1 MADVRGSTP
10 LGSTPSDRA
19 GNLIE
24 VPACR
29 VSGAGCGIALRIPP
43 GAPARSCGRIGGV
56 RFGILGETRALRD
69 DGGTAAVGGPGRR
82 ALLAMLLLEAG
93 RIVSTERL
101 IDGLYGDEPPTGV
114 GNALQS
120 QVSRLRAAV
129 GVPIER
135 PPGGYRL
142 LVARDEVDVHRF
154 ERLAAEGREALAAG
168 DPGKA
173 AGLLRG
179 ALDLWRGS
187 ALADVGEAPFARAQV
202 TRLEELRI
210 AAVEDRI
217 AAELV
222 LDARH
227 HRELVAELQELVS
240 RYPLRERLRAQL
252 MRALYGCGR
261 QSEALR
267 VYEDARRELAESL
280 GADPGPELAEA
291 HLAVLRGEPG
301 PARPVPVSF
310 SGGAGGAPDARAS
323 VVSRETPSAGDPAA
337 SPLRHGLPAQLTSFI
352 GREEELARIGARI
365 SDARLVTLI
374 GPGGAG
380 KTRVAVEAAGRHT
393 GEVRFVDLSG
403 LTHGSEVPQAIA
415 GALGLREAGPLPGT
429 AGREA
434 AGPGGAPLARLTA
447 ALTDR
452 DLLLVLDNC
461 EHLIADVA
469 RIAAELLAACPRVRV
484 LATTRE
490 ALGVNGETLCPLE
503 PLPLPV
509 PGAPEKDV
517 LGSPAVRLFLERA
530 AAVSP
535 SGRLPDSEAAARI
548 CRALDGVPLAIE
560 LAAARLRSLSAADIA
575 ARLGDVLAGPGDR
588 FRLLSRG
595 SRTAQPRQRTLRGVV
610 DWSWEL
616 LPEDERTVLSR
627 ASVFT
632 GGWTLP
638 AAEAICAGPVAG
650 PAGGD
655 AIDAEDMLDLLA
667 SLADKSLLVVDRPDG
682 EGEGEG
688 GVRYRLLQ
696 TIRAYAAERLAE
708 TGESETLRGAH
719 AAYFLDLALT
729 ADPWLRRAE
738 QLEWLRR
745 LTADHDN
752 LHAALRGSV
761 AAGDTALALR
771 LLAALCTYWM
781 LRGIRYEGAQ
791 PARELLAAT
800 GPGGLPGLAEE
811 YALCVITAA
820 SVTADQAELAVHL
833 AAATDV
839 VAGLG
844 GMARRYPVLN
854 LLWAPFA
861 GVPDDETY
869 ARYAVSATSLLEP
882 WQQALVHVGSGFHA
896 WMVGGDIAAADR
908 EFGRALVGFR
918 ALGDRWGATMALTQL
933 AWLSG
938 ARGDVA
944 RAVGLIDEALGH
956 AAELGATESVAEL
969 LGERGRCGLRAGRY
983 EEARADFTRGL
994 ELARRCGARE
1004 MFAGAHLG
1012 LGECARLTGDLA
1024 EARRLS
1030 GLALSESLDGWYTG
1044 ESARA
1049 EAHIALGRIALEEGG
1064 TAAARGYF
1072 REAADVEH
1080 GARDLPLAANLADA
1094 FAGLA
1099 LAEGTPRGP
1108 PNSWAWAVRCAV
1120 RRCRPVP
1127 TPPAPRTPCGPPSAT
1142 RPTRRRLRAVRGSPP
1157 TGRCGR

>member
-1 MADVRGSTP
+1 M
-10 LGSTPSDRA
+10 
-19 GNLIE
+19 
-24 VPACR
+24 
-29 VSGAGCGIALRIPP
+29 
-43 GAPARSCGRIGGV
+43 

-142 LVARDEVDVHRF
+142 MVARDEVDVHRF

-168 DPGKA
+168 EPREA

-187 ALADVGEAPFARAQV
+187 ALADVGDAPFARAQV

-217 AAELV
+217 AAELA

-227 HRELVAELQELVS
+227 HRELVAELQELVA

-252 MRALYGCGR
+252 MRALYSCGR

-267 VYEDARRELAESL
+267 VYEDARCELAESL

-291 HLAVLRGEPG
+291 HLAVLRGEAGSLRTAPS
-301 PARPVPVSF
+301 AVS
-310 SGGAGGAPDARAS
+310 GDAGAAS
-323 VVSRETPSAGDPAA
+323 DTRSWGVSRETSSAGDPPA
-337 SPLRHGLPAQLTSFI
+337 PLLRHGLPAQLTSFI
-352 GREEELARIGARI
+352 GREEELSRIGARLA
-365 SDARLVTLI
+365 DARLVTLI

-380 KTRVAVEAAGRHT
+380 KTRIAVEAAGRHT
-393 GEVRFVDLSG
+393 GEVCFVDLSG

-415 GALGLREAGPLPGT
+415 GALGLRETGLLPGA
-429 AGREA
+429 AGRE
-434 AGPGGAPLARLTA
+434 GGAPEGSPLARLTA

-461 EHLIADVA
+461 EHLVADVA
-469 RIAAELLAACPRVRV
+469 RITAELLAACPRVRV

-503 PLPLPV
+503 PLPLPA
-509 PGAPEKDV
+509 PGAPEEDV
-517 LGSPAVRLFLERA
+517 LGSPAVRLFLARA

-535 SGRLPDSEAAARI
+535 SGRMPDAEAAARI

-575 ARLGDVLAGPGDR
+575 ARLGDVLAGPDDR

-616 LPEDERTVLSR
+616 LPEDERTVLRR
-627 ASVFT
+627 ASVFA
-632 GGWTLP
+632 GGWTLE
-638 AAEAICAGPVAG
+638 AAEAICAGTAAG

-655 AIDAEDMLDLLA
+655 TIAAEDMLDLLA
-667 SLADKSLLVVDRPDG
+667 SLADKSLVVVDRPDG
-682 EGEGEG
+682 DRDGDGEGAGEGAG

-696 TIRAYAAERLAE
+696 TIRAYAAERLTE
-708 TGESETLRGAH
+708 TGESEALRGAH

-738 QLEWLRR
+738 QLRWLRR
-745 LTADHDN
+745 LAADHDN

-781 LRGIRYEGAQ
+781 LRGMRYEGAR
-791 PARELLAAT
+791 PARELLAET
-800 GPGGLPGLAEE
+800 GPGAPPGLAEE

-844 GMARRYPVLN
+844 GMARRHPVLN

-869 ARYAVSATSLLEP
+869 ARYAERSTSLVEP

-896 WMVGGDIAAADR
+896 WMVGGDIAAADT
-908 EFGRALVGFR
+908 EFGLALAGFR
-918 ALGDRWGATMALTQL
+918 ALGDRWGTTMALTQL

-983 EEARADFTRGL
+983 AQARADFTRAL
-994 ELARRCGARE
+994 ELARGCGARE

-1049 EAHIALGRIALEEGG
+1049 EAHIALGRIALEQGD
-1064 TAAARGYF
+1064 TAAARGHF
-1072 REAADVEH
+1072 HEAADVEH

-1099 LAEGTPRGP
+1099 LAEGDLERAAELLGVGRALRGP
-1108 PNSWAWAVRCAV
+1108 EVPAGPDAAGTEDAVRTALGA
-1120 RRCRPVP
+1120 
-1127 TPPAPRTPCGPPSAT
+1127 PAHDVARARGAGLPADGA
-1142 RPTRRRLRAVRGSPP
+1142 LRALTVL
-1157 TGRCGR
+1157 TGHP

>member
-1 MADVRGSTP
+1 M
-10 LGSTPSDRA
+10 
-19 GNLIE
+19 
-24 VPACR
+24 
-29 VSGAGCGIALRIPP
+29 
-43 GAPARSCGRIGGV
+43 

-69 DGGTAAVGGPGRR
+69 DGAAAAVGGPGRR

-101 IDGLYGDEPPTGV
+101 VDGLYGDEPPAGV

-120 QVSRLRAAV
+120 QVSRLRATV

-142 LVARDEVDVHRF
+142 VVARDEVDVHRF
-154 ERLAAEGREALAAG
+154 ERLAAEGTRRLAAG
-168 DPGKA
+168 DPPRA
-173 AGLLRG
+173 ADLLRG

-187 ALADVGEAPFARAQV
+187 ALADVGGAPFARAQV
-202 TRLEELRI
+202 ARLEELRI
-210 AAVEDRI
+210 ATVENRV
-217 AAELV
+217 AAELA
-222 LDARH
+222 LDGRH
-227 HRELVAELQELVS
+227 HPEIVAELRELVA
-240 RYPLRERLRAQL
+240 RHPLRERLRAQL
-252 MRALYGCGR
+252 MRALYSCGR

-267 VYEDARRELAESL
+267 VYEDARRDLAESL
-280 GADPGPELAEA
+280 GADPGPELAKA
-291 HLAVLRGEPG
+291 HLAVLRGEPD
-301 PARPVPVSF
+301 PTRPVP
-310 SGGAGGAPDARAS
+310 DARSS
-323 VVSRETPSAGDPAA
+323 VVSRETPSAGEAPA
-337 SPLRHGLPAQLTSFI
+337 PVLRHGLPAQLTSFV
-352 GREEELARIGARI
+352 GREEDVARIGARLA
-365 SDARLVTLI
+365 DARLVTLI

-380 KTRVAVEAAGRHT
+380 KTRIAVEAAGRHT
-393 GEVRFVDLSG
+393 GEVCFVDLSG
-403 LTHGSEVPQAIA
+403 LTHGSEVPQAIG
-415 GALGLREAGPLPGT
+415 GALGLREAGLVPVS

-434 AGPGGAPLARLTA
+434 GGPDGRPLARLTA

-452 DLLLVLDNC
+452 KLLLVLDNC
-461 EHLIADVA
+461 EHLVADVA
-469 RIAAELLAACPRVRV
+469 HVTARLLAACPRVRV

-490 ALGVNGETLCPLE
+490 ALGVGGETLCPLE
-503 PLPLPV
+503 PLPVPE
-509 PGAPEKDV
+509 PGAPQEDV
-517 LGSPAVRLFLERA
+517 LGSPAVRLFQERA

-535 SGRLPDSEAAARI
+535 SGRMPDAEAAARI
-548 CRALDGVPLAIE
+548 CRALDGIPLAIE

-575 ARLGDVLAGPGDR
+575 DRLGDVLAGPDDR

-616 LPEDERTVLSR
+616 LTEDERTVLR
-627 ASVFT
+627 RVSVFA
-632 GGWTLP
+632 GNWTLQ
-638 AAEAICAGPVAG
+638 AAEAICAGPSAG
-650 PAGGD
+650 PAGSA
-655 AIDAEDMLDLLA
+655 AIDAEDVLDLLA
-667 SLADKSLLVVDRPDG
+667 SLADKSLVTVDRPDG
-682 EGEGEG
+682 DG

-708 TGESETLRGAH
+708 SGESQALRGAH
-719 AAYFLDLALT
+719 AAYFLDLAMT

-738 QLEWLRR
+738 QLEWLR
-745 LTADHDN
+745 LLAADHDN

-761 AAGDTALALR
+761 AAGDTDRALR

-781 LRGIRYEGAQ
+781 LRGMRYEGAR
-791 PARELLAAT
+791 PARELLATT
-800 GPGGLPGLAEE
+800 GPEAPPGLAEE

-820 SVTADQAELAVHL
+820 SATSEQAELAAHL

-869 ARYAVSATSLLEP
+869 ARYADGAASLVQP
-882 WQQALVHVGSGFHA
+882 WQQALVHIGSGFHA
-896 WMVGGDIAAADR
+896 WMVGGDIAAADT
-908 EFGRALVGFR
+908 EFGQALAGFR
-918 ALGDRWGATMALTQL
+918 ALGDRWGITMALTQQ

-938 ARGDVA
+938 ARGDVT
-944 RAVGLIDEALGH
+944 RAVALIDEALAH
-956 AAELGATESVAEL
+956 ASELGATESVAEL

-983 EEARADFTRGL
+983 DEARADLTRSL
-994 ELARRCGARE
+994 ELARGCGARE

-1044 ESARA
+1044 ENARA
-1049 EAHIALGRIALEEGG
+1049 EAHIALGRIALEEGD
-1064 TAAARGYF
+1064 TAAARGHF

-1080 GARDLPLAANLADA
+1080 GARDLPLSAHVADA

-1099 LAEGTPRGP
+1099 FAEGDPAGAAVLLGLGAALRGP
-1108 PNSWAWAVRCAV
+1108 QVPAGSDAARTEEAVRAALGDPAHGAAHARGAGLPADGALAALAV
-1120 RRCRPVP
+1120 LTARPY
-1127 TPPAPRTPCGPPSAT
+1127 
-1142 RPTRRRLRAVRGSPP
+1142 
-1157 TGRCGR
+1157 

>member
-1 MADVRGSTP
+1 M
-10 LGSTPSDRA
+10 
-19 GNLIE
+19 
-24 VPACR
+24 
-29 VSGAGCGIALRIPP
+29 
-43 GAPARSCGRIGGV
+43 

-69 DGGTAAVGGPGRR
+69 DGGTASVGGPGRR

-101 IDGLYGDEPPTGV
+101 IDGLYGDEPPAGV

-142 LVARDEVDVHRF
+142 VVARDEVDVHRF

-168 DPGKA
+168 EPGKA

-217 AAELV
+217 AAELA
-222 LDARH
+222 LDARY

-252 MRALYGCGR
+252 MRALYSCGR

-267 VYEDARRELAESL
+267 VYEDARRELAETL
-280 GADPGPELAEA
+280 GADPGPELAQA

-301 PARPVPVSF
+301 PARPAPASVS
-310 SGGAGGAPDARAS
+310 GGAPDAEAS

-337 SPLRHGLPAQLTSFI
+337 SFLRYGLPAQLTSFI
-352 GREEELARIGARI
+352 GREEELGRIGERLA
-365 SDARLVTLI
+365 DARLVTLI

-393 GEVRFVDLSG
+393 GEVCFVDLSG

-415 GALGLREAGPLPGT
+415 GALGLREAGPLAGA

-434 AGPGGAPLARLTA
+434 AGPEGAPLARLTA
-447 ALTDR
+447 ALADR

-461 EHLIADVA
+461 EHLIADAA
-469 RIAAELLAACPRVRV
+469 RITAELLAACPRVRV

-535 SGRLPDSEAAARI
+535 SGRLPDAEAAARI

-595 SRTAQPRQRTLRGVV
+595 SRTARPRQRTLRGVV

-616 LPEDERTVLSR
+616 LPEDERTVLRR
-627 ASVFT
+627 ASVFA

-638 AAEAICAGPVAG
+638 AAEAICAGPVDG
-650 PAGGD
+650 PAGGES
-655 AIDAEDMLDLLA
+655 IDAEDMLDLLA

-682 EGEGEG
+682 DGDGDGDGGGAG

-708 TGESETLRGAH
+708 TGESEALREAH

-738 QLEWLRR
+738 QLQWLRR

-800 GPGGLPGLAEE
+800 GPGGPPGLAEE

-869 ARYAVSATSLLEP
+869 ARYATSAATLVEP
-882 WQQALVHVGSGFHA
+882 WQQALVHVGSGFRA
-896 WMVGGDIAAADR
+896 WMVGGDIAAADT
-908 EFGRALVGFR
+908 EFGRALAGFR

-983 EEARADFTRGL
+983 EQARADFTRGL
-994 ELARRCGARE
+994 ELARGCGARE

-1012 LGECARLTGDLA
+1012 LGECARLTGDLD

-1094 FAGLA
+1094 FAALA
-1099 LAEGTPRGP
+1099 LAEGDPARAAELLGLGRALRGP
-1108 PNSWAWAVRCAV
+1108 QVPAGPDAARTGDAVRAALGE
-1120 RRCRPVP
+1120 
-1127 TPPAPRTPCGPPSAT
+1127 PAHDEALARGAGLPSDRA
-1142 RPTRRRLRAVRGSPP
+1142 LRALTAL
-1157 TGRCGR
+1157 TGHP

>member
-1 MADVRGSTP
+1 M
-10 LGSTPSDRA
+10 
-19 GNLIE
+19 
-24 VPACR
+24 
-29 VSGAGCGIALRIPP
+29 
-43 GAPARSCGRIGGV
+43 

-82 ALLAMLLLEAG
+82 ALLAMLSLEAG

-101 IDGLYGDEPPTGV
+101 IDGLYGDEPPAGV

-120 QVSRLRAAV
+120 QVSRLRAAL

-135 PPGGYRL
+135 HPGGYRL
-142 LVARDEVDVHRF
+142 VVARDEVDVHRF

-168 DPGKA
+168 EPGRA

-179 ALDLWRGS
+179 ALRLWRGS
-187 ALADVGEAPFARAQV
+187 ALADVGDAPFAPAQV
-202 TRLEELRI
+202 ARLEELRI

-217 AAELV
+217 AAELA

-227 HRELVAELQELVS
+227 HQELVAELRELVA

-252 MRALYGCGR
+252 MRALYSCGR
-261 QSEALR
+261 QAEALR

-291 HLAVLRGEPG
+291 HLEVLRGAPSPSRAAPPAAPG
-301 PARPVPVSF
+301 GTA
-310 SGGAGGAPDARAS
+310 GAAGAPDGRAS
-323 VVSRETPSAGDPAA
+323 GVSRETSSVEGPGGRPV
-337 SPLRHGLPAQLTSFI
+337 LRHGLPAQLTSFI
-352 GREEELARIGARI
+352 GREEELARIGARLR
-365 SDARLVTLI
+365 DARLVTLT

-380 KTRVAVEAAGRHT
+380 KTRIAVEAAGRHT
-393 GEVRFVDLSG
+393 GEVCFVDLSG

-415 GALGLREAGPLPGT
+415 GALGLREAGLLPGT
-429 AGREA
+429 AGRETG
-434 AGPGGAPLARLTA
+434 GPDGSLPARLTA

-452 DLLLVLDNC
+452 HLMLVLDNC
-461 EHLIADVA
+461 EHLVDDVA
-469 RIAAELLAACPRVRV
+469 RIGAELLAACPLLRV
-484 LATTRE
+484 LATSRE

-503 PLPLPV
+503 PLPLPA
-509 PGAPEKDV
+509 PGAPEEDV

-535 SGRLPDSEAAARI
+535 SGRVPDAEAAARI

-575 ARLGDVLAGPGDR
+575 DRLGDVLAGPGDR

-616 LPEDERTVLSR
+616 LPEDERTVLRR
-627 ASVFT
+627 ASVFA

-638 AAEAICAGPVAG
+638 AAEAICAGP
-650 PAGGD
+650 PAGAADGA
-655 AIDAEDMLDLLA
+655 AIDAEDVLDLLA
-667 SLADKSLLVVDRPDG
+667 SLADKSLVMVDRP
-682 EGEGEG
+682 EGEGGGDG

-708 TGESETLRGAH
+708 TGESEALRGAH
-719 AAYFLDLALT
+719 AVYFLDLALT

-745 LTADHDN
+745 LAADHDN

-781 LRGIRYEGAQ
+781 LRGMRYEGARA
-791 PARELLAAT
+791 ARQLLAAT
-800 GPGGLPGLAEE
+800 GPAAPPGLAEE

-820 SVTADQAELAVHL
+820 SVSADQAELAVHL

-869 ARYAVSATSLLEP
+869 ARYADGAASLVEP
-882 WQQALVHVGSGFHA
+882 WQRALVHIGSGFRA
-896 WMVGGDIAAADR
+896 WMVGGDIAAAET
-908 EFGRALVGFR
+908 EFERALAGFR
-918 ALGDRWGATMALTQL
+918 ALGDRWGTTMALTQL
-933 AWLSG
+933 AWLSA
-938 ARGDVA
+938 ARGDVV

-956 AAELGATESVAEL
+956 AAGLGATESVAEL
-969 LGERGRCGLRAGRY
+969 LAERGRCGLRAGRY
-983 EEARADFTRGL
+983 EEARADFTRAL
-994 ELARRCGARE
+994 ELARGCGARE

-1030 GLALSESLDGWYTG
+1030 GLALSECLDGWYTG

-1049 EAHIALGRIALEEGG
+1049 EAHIALGRIAQEEGD
-1064 TAAARGYF
+1064 TARARGHF
-1072 REAADVEH
+1072 REAAGVEH
-1080 GARDLPLAANLADA
+1080 GARDLPLAAGLADA

-1099 LAEGTPRGP
+1099 LAEGDPARAAELLGVGSALRGP
-1108 PNSWAWAVRCAV
+1108 EVPAGPDAARTEDAVRAALGDPAHDEAYA
-1120 RRCRPVP
+1120 RGAGLP
-1127 TPPAPRTPCGPPSAT
+1127 TDRA
-1142 RPTRRRLRAVRGSPP
+1142 LRALTVL
-1157 TGRCGR
+1157 TGHP

>member
-1 MADVRGSTP
+1 M
-10 LGSTPSDRA
+10 
-19 GNLIE
+19 
-24 VPACR
+24 
-29 VSGAGCGIALRIPP
+29 
-43 GAPARSCGRIGGV
+43 

-69 DGGTAAVGGPGRR
+69 DGAAAAVGGPGRR

-101 IDGLYGDEPPTGV
+101 VDGLYGDEPPAGV

-120 QVSRLRAAV
+120 QVSRLRATV

-142 LVARDEVDVHRF
+142 VVARDEVDVHRF
-154 ERLAAEGREALAAG
+154 ERLAAEGTRRLAVG
-168 DPGKA
+168 DPPRA
-173 AGLLRG
+173 ADLLRG

-187 ALADVGEAPFARAQV
+187 ALADVGGAPFARAQV
-202 TRLEELRI
+202 ARLEELRI
-210 AAVEDRI
+210 ATVENRI
-217 AAELV
+217 AAELA
-222 LDARH
+222 LDGRH
-227 HRELVAELQELVS
+227 HPEIVAELRGLVA
-240 RYPLRERLRAQL
+240 RHPLRERLRAQL
-252 MRALYGCGR
+252 MRALYSCGR

-267 VYEDARRELAESL
+267 VYEDARRDLAESL
-280 GADPGPELAEA
+280 GADPGPELAKA
-291 HLAVLRGEPG
+291 HLAVLRGEPD
-301 PARPVPVSF
+301 PTRPVP
-310 SGGAGGAPDARAS
+310 DARSS
-323 VVSRETPSAGDPAA
+323 VVSRETPSAGEAPA
-337 SPLRHGLPAQLTSFI
+337 PVLRHGLPAQLTSFV
-352 GREEELARIGARI
+352 GREEDVARIGARLA
-365 SDARLVTLI
+365 DARLVTLI

-380 KTRVAVEAAGRHT
+380 KTRIAVEAAGRHT
-393 GEVRFVDLSG
+393 GEVCFVDLSG
-403 LTHGSEVPQAIA
+403 LTHGSEVPQAIG
-415 GALGLREAGPLPGT
+415 GALGLREAGLVPVS

-434 AGPGGAPLARLTA
+434 GGPDGRPLARLTA

-452 DLLLVLDNC
+452 KLLLVLDNC
-461 EHLIADVA
+461 EHLVADVA
-469 RIAAELLAACPRVRV
+469 HVTARLLAACPRVRV

-490 ALGVNGETLCPLE
+490 ALGVGGETLCPLE
-503 PLPLPV
+503 PLPLPEL
-509 PGAPEKDV
+509 GAPQEDV

-535 SGRLPDSEAAARI
+535 SGRMPDAEAAARI
-548 CRALDGVPLAIE
+548 CRALDGIPLAIE

-575 ARLGDVLAGPGDR
+575 DRLGDVLAGPDDR

-616 LPEDERTVLSR
+616 LTEDERTVLR
-627 ASVFT
+627 RVSVFA
-632 GGWTLP
+632 GSWTLQ
-638 AAEAICAGPVAG
+638 AAEAICAGPSAG
-650 PAGGD
+650 PAGSA
-655 AIDAEDMLDLLA
+655 AIDAEDVLDLLA
-667 SLADKSLLVVDRPDG
+667 SLADKSLVTVDRPDG
-682 EGEGEG
+682 DG

-708 TGESETLRGAH
+708 SGESQALRGAH

-738 QLEWLRR
+738 QLEWLR
-745 LTADHDN
+745 LLAADHDN

-761 AAGDTALALR
+761 AAGDTDRALR

-781 LRGIRYEGAQ
+781 LRGMRYEGAR
-791 PARELLAAT
+791 PARELLATT
-800 GPGGLPGLAEE
+800 GPEAPPGLAEE

-820 SVTADQAELAVHL
+820 SATSEQAELAAHL

-869 ARYAVSATSLLEP
+869 ARYADGAASLVQP
-882 WQQALVHVGSGFHA
+882 WQQALVHIGSGFHA
-896 WMVGGDIAAADR
+896 WMVGGDIAAADA
-908 EFGRALVGFR
+908 EFGQALAGFR
-918 ALGDRWGATMALTQL
+918 ALGDRWGITMALTQQ

-944 RAVGLIDEALGH
+944 RAVALIDEALAH
-956 AAELGATESVAEL
+956 ASELGATESVAEL

-983 EEARADFTRGL
+983 DEARADLTRSL
-994 ELARRCGARE
+994 ELARGCGARE

-1044 ESARA
+1044 ENARA
-1049 EAHIALGRIALEEGG
+1049 EAHIALGRIALEEGD
-1064 TAAARGYF
+1064 TAAARGHF

-1080 GARDLPLAANLADA
+1080 GARDLPLSAHVADA

-1099 LAEGTPRGP
+1099 FAEGDPAGAAVLLGLGAALRGP
-1108 PNSWAWAVRCAV
+1108 QVPAGSDAARTEEAVRAALGDPAHGAAHARGAGLPADGALAALAV
-1120 RRCRPVP
+1120 LTAWPY
-1127 TPPAPRTPCGPPSAT
+1127 
-1142 RPTRRRLRAVRGSPP
+1142 
-1157 TGRCGR
+1157 

>member
-1 MADVRGSTP
+1 MSGPGRG
-10 LGSTPSDRA
+10 
-19 GNLIE
+19 
-24 VPACR
+24 V
-29 VSGAGCGIALRIPP
+29 VLRILP
-43 GAPARSCGRIGGV
+43 GAPTRACGRIGGV

-69 DGGTAAVGGPGRR
+69 DGGTATVGGPGRR

-101 IDGLYGDEPPTGV
+101 IDGLYGDEPPAGV

-142 LVARDEVDVHRF
+142 VVARDEVDVHRF

-168 DPGKA
+168 EPGKA

-227 HRELVAELQELVS
+227 HRELVAELQELVA

-252 MRALYGCGR
+252 MRALYSCGR

-301 PARPVPVSF
+301 PARPAPAAVP
-310 SGGAGGAPDARAS
+310 GGTGGAPDARAS

-352 GREEELARIGARI
+352 GREEELARIGARLAE
-365 SDARLVTLI
+365 ARLVTLI

-393 GEVRFVDLSG
+393 GEVCFVDLSG

-415 GALGLREAGPLPGT
+415 GALGLREAGPLPGA

-434 AGPGGAPLARLTA
+434 AGPEGAPLARLTA

-469 RIAAELLAACPRVRV
+469 RITAELLAACPRARV

-509 PGAPEKDV
+509 PGAPEEDV

-616 LPEDERTVLSR
+616 LPEDERTVLRR
-627 ASVFT
+627 ASVFA

-638 AAEAICAGPVAG
+638 AAEAICAGRPAG
-650 PAGGD
+650 PAGD
-655 AIDAEDMLDLLA
+655 TIEAEDMLDLLA

-682 EGEGEG
+682 DGDGEGEG

-696 TIRAYAAERLAE
+696 TIRAYAAERLTE
-708 TGESETLRGAH
+708 TGESEALRGAH

-738 QLEWLRR
+738 QLRWLRR

-752 LHAALRGSV
+752 LHAALRGAV

-861 GVPDDETY
+861 GVPDDETF
-869 ARYAVSATSLLEP
+869 ARYAASATGLVEP

-896 WMVGGDIAAADR
+896 WMVGGDIAAADT
-908 EFGRALVGFR
+908 EFGRALAGFR
-918 ALGDRWGATMALTQL
+918 ALGDRWGATMALTQR

-956 AAELGATESVAEL
+956 AAELGAIESVAEL

-994 ELARRCGARE
+994 ELARGCGARE

-1064 TAAARGYF
+1064 TAAARGHL

-1099 LAEGTPRGP
+1099 LAEGDPARAAELLGLGRALRGP
-1108 PNSWAWAVRCAV
+1108 QVPAGPDAARTEDAVRVALGE
-1120 RRCRPVP
+1120 
-1127 TPPAPRTPCGPPSAT
+1127 PAHDEASA
-1142 RPTRRRLRAVRGSPP
+1142 RGARLHADRALRALTAL
-1157 TGRCGR
+1157 TGNP

>member
-1 MADVRGSTP
+1 M
-10 LGSTPSDRA
+10 
-19 GNLIE
+19 
-24 VPACR
+24 
-29 VSGAGCGIALRIPP
+29 
-43 GAPARSCGRIGGV
+43 

-93 RIVSTERL
+93 RIVSAERL
-101 IDGLYGDEPPTGV
+101 IDGLYGDEPPAGV

-129 GVPIER
+129 AVPIER
-135 PPGGYRL
+135 HPGGYRL
-142 LVARDEVDVHRF
+142 VVTPDEVDVHRF

-168 DPGKA
+168 EPGRA

-179 ALDLWRGS
+179 ALELWRGS
-187 ALADVGEAPFARAQV
+187 ALADVGDAPFARAQV
-202 TRLEELRI
+202 ARLEELRI

-217 AAELV
+217 AAELT

-227 HRELVAELQELVS
+227 HQELVAELQELVT

-291 HLAVLRGEPG
+291 HLAVLRGEPV
-301 PARPVPVSF
+301 PARTAPAAV
-310 SGGAGGAPDARAS
+310 AGGSEGVPDARS
-323 VVSRETPSAGDPAA
+323 SGVSRETSSAGSPSAPL
-337 SPLRHGLPAQLTSFI
+337 LRHGLPAQLTSFI
-352 GREEELARIGARI
+352 GREQELARIGERLG
-365 SDARLVTLI
+365 DARLVTLI

-380 KTRVAVEAAGRHT
+380 KTRTAVEAAGRHT
-393 GEVRFVDLSG
+393 GEVCFVDLSG

-415 GALGLREAGPLPGT
+415 GALGLREAGLLPGA
-429 AGREA
+429 AGRETG
-434 AGPGGAPLARLTA
+434 GPEGSPLARLMA

-452 DLLLVLDNC
+452 DVLLVLDNC

-469 RIAAELLAACPRVRV
+469 RITAELLAACPRVRV

-503 PLPLPV
+503 PLPLPA
-509 PGAPEKDV
+509 PGAPEEDV
-517 LGSPAVRLFLERA
+517 LGSPAVRLLLERA

-535 SGRLPDSEAAARI
+535 SGRLPDAEAAARI

-560 LAAARLRSLSAADIA
+560 LAAARLRSLSAADVA
-575 ARLGDVLAGPGDR
+575 DRLGDVLAGPGDR

-616 LPEDERTVLSR
+616 LPEDERTVLRR
-627 ASVFT
+627 ASVFA

-638 AAEAICAGPVAG
+638 AAEAICAGPAAG
-650 PAGGD
+650 PADGD
-655 AIDAEDMLDLLA
+655 AIDAEDVLDLLA
-667 SLADKSLLVVDRPDG
+667 SLADKSLVVVDRPEGDG
-682 EGEGEG
+682 G

-708 TGESETLRGAH
+708 AGESEALRGAH

-729 ADPWLRRAE
+729 ADPRLRRAE

-745 LTADHDN
+745 LAADHDN
-752 LHAALRGSV
+752 LHAALGGSV
-761 AAGDTALALR
+761 AAGDTAVALR

-781 LRGIRYEGAQ
+781 LRGMRYEGAR
-791 PARELLAAT
+791 PASELLAVT
-800 GPGGLPGLAEE
+800 GPCAPPGLAEE

-869 ARYAVSATSLLEP
+869 ARYADGAASLVEP
-882 WQQALVHVGSGFHA
+882 WQRALVHVGSGFHA
-896 WMVGGDIAAADR
+896 WMVGGDIAAAET
-908 EFGRALVGFR
+908 EFDRALAGFR

-983 EEARADFTRGL
+983 EQARADFTRGL
-994 ELARRCGARE
+994 ELARGCGARE

-1012 LGECARLTGDLA
+1012 LGECARLTGDPA

-1049 EAHIALGRIALEEGG
+1049 EAHIALGRIAQEEGD
-1064 TAAARGYF
+1064 TALARGHL
-1072 REAADVEH
+1072 REAAGVEH

-1099 LAEGTPRGP
+1099 LAEGDPARAAELLGVASALRGTE
-1108 PNSWAWAVRCAV
+1108 
-1120 RRCRPVP
+1120 VP
-1127 TPPAPRTPCGPPSAT
+1127 AGPDAARTEGAARAALGDPAHQEAYARGAGLPADRA
-1142 RPTRRRLRAVRGSPP
+1142 LRAL
-1157 TGRCGR
+1157 TGLTAR

>member
-1 MADVRGSTP
+1 M
-10 LGSTPSDRA
+10 
-19 GNLIE
+19 
-24 VPACR
+24 
-29 VSGAGCGIALRIPP
+29 
-43 GAPARSCGRIGGV
+43 

-93 RIVSTERL
+93 RIVATERL
-101 IDGLYGDEPPTGV
+101 IDGLYGDEPPAGV

-142 LVARDEVDVHRF
+142 VVARDEVDVHRF

-168 DPGKA
+168 EPGRA
-173 AGLLRG
+173 SVLLRG
-179 ALDLWRGS
+179 ALELWRGS
-187 ALADVGEAPFARAQV
+187 ALADVGDAPFARAQV

-227 HRELVAELQELVS
+227 HQELVAELQELVA

-252 MRALYGCGR
+252 MRALYSCGR

-280 GADPGPELAEA
+280 GADPGPELAAA
-291 HLAVLRGEPG
+291 HLAVLRGDPG
-301 PARPVPVSF
+301 PSRTAPPVVRA
-310 SGGAGGAPDARAS
+310 AGEGVPDARS
-323 VVSRETPSAGDPAA
+323 SGVSRETSSAGRPPA
-337 SPLRHGLPAQLTSFI
+337 PLLGHGLPAQLTSFI
-352 GREEELARIGARI
+352 GREAELARIGARLA
-365 SDARLVTLI
+365 DARLVTLI

-380 KTRVAVEAAGRHT
+380 KTRIAVEAAGRHT

-415 GALGLREAGPLPGT
+415 GALGLREAGLIPGT
-429 AGREA
+429 AGRE
-434 AGPGGAPLARLTA
+434 GGAPAGTPLARLTA
-447 ALTDR
+447 ALADR
-452 DLLLVLDNC
+452 DLLFVLDNC
-461 EHLIADVA
+461 EHLVADVA
-469 RIAAELLAACPRVRV
+469 RLTARLLAACPRVRV

-503 PLPLPV
+503 PLPVPA
-509 PGAPEKDV
+509 PGAPEEDV

-535 SGRLPDSEAAARI
+535 SGRMPDAESAARI

-575 ARLGDVLAGPGDR
+575 ARLGDVLAGPDDR

-616 LPEDERTVLSR
+616 LPEDERTVLRR
-627 ASVFT
+627 ASVFA
-632 GGWTLP
+632 GGWTLR
-638 AAEAICAGPVAG
+638 AAEAICAGPAG
-650 PAGGD
+650 DG

-667 SLADKSLLVVDRPDG
+667 SLADKSLVVVDRPDALG
-682 EGEGEG
+682 DEGDGA
-688 GVRYRLLQ
+688 VRYRLLQ
-696 TIRAYAAERLAE
+696 TIRAYAAERLVE
-708 TGESETLRGAH
+708 TGESEALREAH
-719 AAYFLDLALT
+719 AAYFLDLART

-745 LTADHDN
+745 LAADHDN

-761 AAGDTALALR
+761 AAGDTVLALR

-781 LRGIRYEGAQ
+781 LRGMRYEGAQ

-800 GPGGLPGLAEE
+800 APGGPRGLAEE
-811 YALCVITAA
+811 YALCVISAA
-820 SVTADQAELAVHL
+820 SVTADQSELAVHL
-833 AAATDV
+833 TAATDV

-861 GVPDDETY
+861 GVPDDETF
-869 ARYAVSATSLLEP
+869 ARYAEGATSLVEP

-896 WMVGGDIAAADR
+896 WMVGGDIAAADT
-908 EFGRALVGFR
+908 EFGRALAGFR
-918 ALGDRWGATMALTQL
+918 ALGDRWGTTMALTQL

-969 LGERGRCGLRAGRY
+969 LAERGRCGLRSGRY

-1012 LGECARLTGDLA
+1012 LGECARLTGDPD

-1030 GLALSESLDGWYTG
+1030 ALALSDSLDGWYTG

-1049 EAHIALGRIALEEGG
+1049 EAHIALGRIALEQGG
-1064 TAAARGYF
+1064 TDAARGHF

-1094 FAGLA
+1094 FAALA
-1099 LAEGTPRGP
+1099 LAEEDLPRAAELLGLGRALRGREVVDGP
-1108 PNSWAWAVRCAV
+1108 DAARTGEAVRAALGDRAHDQAWARGAIL
-1120 RRCRPVP
+1120 
-1127 TPPAPRTPCGPPSAT
+1127 SAD
-1142 RPTRRRLRAVRGSPP
+1142 RALRALTAL
-1157 TGRCGR
+1157 TGRP